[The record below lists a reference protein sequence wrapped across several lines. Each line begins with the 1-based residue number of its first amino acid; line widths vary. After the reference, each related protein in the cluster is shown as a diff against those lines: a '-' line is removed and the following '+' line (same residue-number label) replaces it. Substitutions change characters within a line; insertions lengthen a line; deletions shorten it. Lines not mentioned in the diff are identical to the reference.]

1 MTRIIKRQ
9 EETEEL
15 NIEYVQ
21 RLAEEYKQTKGVLED
36 IEKRANSLKKELNDI
51 VIEHGVADDKG
62 HLWVQVGDTKL
73 KRERRVTRSF
83 DTGSAKTWAEENG
96 HWDSVK
102 EVVEVI
108 SEDKLLNLAW
118 TDKDL
123 EETIQG
129 FYIEKESWAFKA

>member
-1 MTRIIKRQ
+1 MARVIKRQ
-9 EETEEL
+9 EETEL
-15 NIEYVQ
+15 NTEYVQ
-21 RLAEEYKQTKGVLED
+21 RLAEEYKKTKGVLED

-51 VIEHGVADDKG
+51 VLEHGVADDKG
-62 HLWVQVGDTKL
+62 HLWVQVGDVKL

-83 DTGSAKTWAEENG
+83 DTDSAKTWAEASG
-96 HWDSVK
+96 HWDAVK

>member
-21 RLAEEYKQTKGVLED
+21 RLAEEYKKTKGVLED